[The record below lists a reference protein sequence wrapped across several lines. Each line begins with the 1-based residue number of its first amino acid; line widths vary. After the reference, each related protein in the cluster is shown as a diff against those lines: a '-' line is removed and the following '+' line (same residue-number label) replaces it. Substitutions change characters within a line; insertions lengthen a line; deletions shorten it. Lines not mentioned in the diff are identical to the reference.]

1 MNSTKC
7 YFCSKSWYS
16 FEYCKTMKCLHAPSS
31 SELYLKVW
39 LIPILLSFV
48 YHQVFVEISLAGCLK
63 WTMGTDIWFLPC
75 MSANMSLQNVP
86 VGGTVRAVWASK
98 RPLPSVCINVFLK
111 EGVPGSSIQ
120 TIGAK
125 VRLGPGVGKSYVFP
139 DFIHASSGV
148 VTMWTLMA

>member
-1 MNSTKC
+1 
-7 YFCSKSWYS
+7 
-16 FEYCKTMKCLHAPSS
+16 
-31 SELYLKVW
+31 
-39 LIPILLSFV
+39 
-48 YHQVFVEISLAGCLK
+48 
-63 WTMGTDIWFLPC
+63 
-75 MSANMSLQNVP
+75 MSANMSLQNIP
-86 VGGTVRAVWASK
+86 VRGTVRAVGASK
-98 RPLPSVCINVFLK
+98 GPLPSVCVNVFLK